1 MGQEEGQLSRA
12 GDEIYQTKGKI
23 NRHFFEFQYVVGK
36 GGFGKVTNNYI

>member
-12 GDEIYQTKGKI
+12 GDETYQTKGKI

-36 GGFGKVTNNYI
+36 GGFGKVTNKYI